1 MNEPSLNSARDVARK
16 KAQDDKAQKEI
27 EMYQRKMAAG
37 ASALEE
43 QTPLLRQ
50 QLEMLEAQLGTLT
63 ANNEQLEAM
72 CQSLSQSVLEA
83 EKDSARSRII
93 SYISLAIAFLS
104 LLAQILP
111 FVL

>member
-1 MNEPSLNSARDVARK
+1 
-16 KAQDDKAQKEI
+16 
-27 EMYQRKMAAG
+27 MAAG

-72 CQSLSQSVLEA
+72 CQSLSQSILEA
-83 EKDSARSRII
+83 KKDSARSRII
-93 SYISLAIAFLS
+93 SYISLAVAFFS
-104 LLAQILP
+104 FLAQILP